1 MPLQKSRIVYLE
13 PVKDDVLSIAGL
25 HLEKVG
31 SQSTRKITDTMIGS
45 IDRLA
50 TFPLMRPIHRDPVLS
65 ARGYRKLVT
74 TEPFVCIYKVFQD
87 AITIFR
93 IVNGATDYPRLLK

>member
-1 MPLQKSRIVYLE
+1 MPPQKSRIVYLE
-13 PVKDDVLSIAGL
+13 PAKDDILSIASF

-31 SQSTRKITDTMIGS
+31 PLLARKFTDTILVA

-50 TFPLMRPIHRDPVLS
+50 TFPLMGPIHPDPVLS

-74 TEPFVCIYKVFQD
+74 TESYVFIYKVFPD
-87 AITIFR
+87 AITIYR

>member
-1 MPLQKSRIVYLE
+1 MPQQKSRIIYLE
-13 PVKDDVLSIAGL
+13 SAKVDILSIAGF

-50 TFPLMRPIHRDPVLS
+50 SFPLMGPIHPDPVLS

-74 TEPFVCIYKVFQD
+74 MEPYVCIYKVFPD
-87 AITIFR
+87 AITIYR
-93 IVNGATDYPRLLK
+93 IVNGATDYPRLLM

>member
-1 MPLQKSRIVYLE
+1 MLPQKSRIVYLE
-13 PVKDDVLSIAGL
+13 PTKDDILSIASF
-25 HLEKVG
+25 HLEKAG
-31 SQSTRKITDTMIGS
+31 PQSARRITDAIVGS

-50 TFPLMRPIHRDPVLS
+50 TFPLMGPIHPDPVLS

-74 TEPFVCIYKVFQD
+74 TESYVCIYKVFPD
-87 AITIFR
+87 EITIYR